1 MSSRLLITGARAPVS
16 LDLARSARSAGY
28 AAQLADSIPSYAAR
42 GAKLGPVME
51 LPRPRFQFSAFAE
64 RLSEYCQTY
73 PDALIIP
80 TCEEVF
86 FVSAAAARHGFGEQA
101 LVSDL
106 GTLRSLHSKI
116 EFPALLQSLGI
127 RAPETTIIDEP
138 VRTENCRDAVLKPE
152 FSRFGSATL
161 IRPDAR
167 ECARIKPSKD
177 HRWAMQEFIAGE
189 EFCLWSAAR
198 DGVLTASAVYHPKWR
213 HGQTAAYAFEAVDA
227 PEAVDIA
234 ARLAD
239 ALDYTGQI
247 GLDLIRTENGEFV
260 PVECNPRSV
269 SGLHLFDCSPDL
281 ARALTGDG
289 PAMHVTRGL
298 RYLAPAM
305 WAMGLPKSL
314 MHGRYRQWRADMRS
328 GRDVLSRDGNG
339 WPIAGAMLDALR
351 FAAIGVTRMR
361 SAAGQTTDDIEW
373 NGEPIS

>member
-1 MSSRLLITGARAPVS
+1 MNRRLLITGARAPVS
-16 LDLARSARSAGY
+16 LDLARAAHRAGY
-28 AAQLADSIPSYAAR
+28 SAQLADSIPAYAAR
-42 GAKLGPVME
+42 AAKLGSILD
-51 LPRPRFQFSAFAE
+51 LPAPRFQFSAFAE
-64 RLSEYCQTY
+64 RLSDYCSDH
-73 PDALIIP
+73 PDALIVP

-86 FVSAAAARHGFGEQA
+86 FISAAAARHGFGEQA

-106 GTLRSLHSKI
+106 DTLRSLHSKI

-127 RAPETTIIDEP
+127 RAPETAVIDEP
-138 VRTENCRDAVLKPE
+138 MGTEDRSDVVLKPE

-161 IRPDAR
+161 IQPDAR
-167 ECARIKPSKD
+167 QCARIKPSKD
-177 HRWAMQEFIAGE
+177 RRWAMQEYVAGQ

-198 DGVLTASAVYHPKWR
+198 DGVLTASVVYRPKWR
-213 HGQTAAYAFEAVDA
+213 HGQTAAYAFEAVEA

-239 ALDYTGQI
+239 ALDYSGQI
-247 GLDLIRTENGEFV
+247 GLDLIRTQDGEFV
-260 PVECNPRSV
+260 PIECNPRAV

-289 PAMHVTRGL
+289 TAVHINKGL

-305 WAMGLPKSL
+305 WVMGLPKSL
-314 MHGRYRQWRADMRS
+314 MRGRYRQWRADMRS
-328 GRDVLSRDGNG
+328 GRDALSHDGNG
-339 WPIAGAMLDALR
+339 WPIAGAMIDALR
-351 FAAIGVTRMR
+351 FAAIGITRMR